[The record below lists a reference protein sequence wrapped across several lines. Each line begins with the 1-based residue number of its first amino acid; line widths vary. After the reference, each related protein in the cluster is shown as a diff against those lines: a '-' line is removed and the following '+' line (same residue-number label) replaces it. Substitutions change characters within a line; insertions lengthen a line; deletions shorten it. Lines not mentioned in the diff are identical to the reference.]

1 MRTISTLAVL
11 FTLVAG
17 LATQSAAQSGAE
29 APKVDRIG
37 RYVAIDNVCAW
48 PNLTVMPD
56 GTIVA
61 TIFNKPSHGRME
73 GDVEC
78 WGSKDGAFWSKLG
91 IAAPHEPMKNRMN
104 VAAGLSKAGE
114 LVVISSGWTLKRDD
128 AGSLILGEV
137 IAPCSSRSRDGASW
151 TVTAEAIP
159 PADEKPNHYIPFGD
173 VLSADD
179 GSLRATAYVADRP
192 KPDRVAMLRSEDD
205 GKTWKVLSLISDEH
219 NETAILRLGQGK
231 WIAAARRGSKKPGAL
246 DLFRS
251 EDDGKHW
258 KLSGQVGGL
267 SQLPAHLLRLKDGR
281 VLLTAGNRVK
291 GQFGVVAQLSSDEG
305 VTWSEP
311 TPLVADLSSG
321 DCGYPSSIQRPDG
334 SIVTAYY
341 AAGAPSHQRYHMGT
355 LIWKLPAVTR

>member
-1 MRTISTLAVL
+1 MRTYLRLALL
-11 FTLVAG
+11 FTLSCG
-17 LATQSAAQSGAE
+17 LGSPTFAQPSAKTPEIA
-29 APKVDRIG
+29 RIG

-78 WGSKDGAFWSKLG
+78 WVSKEGAFWTRRG
-91 IAAPHEPMKNRMN
+91 VAAPHEPMKNRMN
-104 VAAGLSKAGE
+104 VAAGLSSAGD
-114 LVVISSGWTLKRDD
+114 LVVIASGWTLKRDQ

-137 IAPCSSRSRDGASW
+137 IAPCTSRSRDGETW
-151 TVTAEAIP
+151 TVTTQAIP
-159 PADEKPNHYIPFGD
+159 PANEKQSQFIPFGD
-173 VLSADD
+173 ILAAED
-179 GSLRATAYVADRP
+179 GSLRATAYVADPP
-192 KPDRVAMLRSEDD
+192 KSDQVSMLRSDD
-205 GKTWKVLSLISDEH
+205 EGKTWKVLALISDEH
-219 NETAILRLGQGK
+219 NETAILHLGKGK
-231 WIAAARRGSKKPGAL
+231 WIAAARRGSKKPGAI

-251 EDDGKHW
+251 DDDGQHW
-258 KLSGQVGGL
+258 KNSGQVGGPA
-267 SQLPAHLLRLKDGR
+267 QLPAHLLRLKDGR

-305 VTWSEP
+305 MTWSEP
-311 TPLVADLSSG
+311 SPLVADLSSG

-355 LIWKLPAVTR
+355 LIWKLPIAAH